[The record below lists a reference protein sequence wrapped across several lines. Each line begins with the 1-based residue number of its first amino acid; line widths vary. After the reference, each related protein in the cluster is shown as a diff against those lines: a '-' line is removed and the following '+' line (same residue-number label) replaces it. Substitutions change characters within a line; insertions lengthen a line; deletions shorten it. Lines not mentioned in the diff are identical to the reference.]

1 MAEGEFI
8 NSEQGSN
15 LTVPEGGQSGG
26 GVSRG
31 SGSNARAETP
41 ELTRRPD
48 KSSSKKGLLK
58 VLAPRTVGK
67 RQSEFL
73 KFFKEE
79 IPENEPLIADFSC
92 ALVRDILVQGRLFL
106 TPNYC
111 CFHSNILRWET
122 SAVIP
127 FTDITSISKEKT
139 IKIIPNAISVV
150 CHQNKYIFT
159 SFTARDRAL
168 HIFTKFWRFKQNREN
183 KNIEMASQENE
194 ELPPQHDDDDGDRIS
209 QASNNSEENLEPPS
223 LHHEDKLSKCF
234 LDVVFP
240 IPIDTLFSLVWLT
253 DSPFWKKFM
262 TVRKTKNWYA
272 EEWSEK
278 DGEYQREC
286 RCLQHVQLPM
296 GAKDV
301 PQVDNH
307 TMIVNES
314 GRKIVIDARTYIRE
328 VPYGPNFHVLNR
340 WQFLKAENNRCRVRV
355 ATQIVYDKACWQ
367 VVKTFIDKNAYEGN
381 QEFMEGF
388 RDELNRFI
396 ESGSVHPSPTLDDL
410 TDETQRERNGTKIS
424 VKKATPNPD
433 EPEPLP
439 EAVTTPPHVP
449 NLSYPRGID
458 HSGAIQHW
466 AIFLF
471 FFVIGILLYTS
482 WSFNAR
488 LNQLETRTIVP
499 PPVSAQQNENRVEEL
514 LLKLIEEVRHLRSD
528 LSSSNIPSSSNFKN
542 EELVRMQGST
552 GETAQTP
559 VEPFRPRECTIEA
572 RKRKRL

>member
-1 MAEGEFI
+1 MAEGELRNHSLNKAPVSDQQ
-8 NSEQGSN
+8 NSH
-15 LTVPEGGQSGG
+15 LTVPDGQSGAS
-26 GVSRG
+26 VTSRAG
-31 SGSNARAETP
+31 STRSETP
-41 ELTRRPD
+41 EITRRAD

-73 KFFKEE
+73 KFFKNE

-183 KNIEMASQENE
+183 KNNEMAGTENE
-194 ELPPQHDDDDGDRIS
+194 EMPTVSMTDDDDGDRIS
-209 QASNNSEENLEPPS
+209 NSSTHSEESMEPPK
-223 LHHEDKLSKCF
+223 LHHEEKLSKCF

-262 TVRKTKNWYA
+262 LLRKTKNWYA
-272 EEWSEK
+272 EDWSEK

-286 RCLQHVQLPM
+286 RCLQHVQLPT

-307 TMIVNES
+307 IMVVNES
-314 GRKIVIDARTYIRE
+314 GRKIVVDSRTYIRE
-328 VPYGPNFHVLNR
+328 VPYGPNFHVFNR

-355 ATQIVYDKACWQ
+355 STQVVYDKACWQ

-410 TDETQRERNGTKIS
+410 NEDPAERERTGTKIS
-424 VKKATPNPD
+424 VKKSTTELGEED
-433 EPEPLP
+433 PLP
-439 EAVTTPPHVP
+439 ETVTTPPHVP
-449 NLSYPRGID
+449 NMNFPRGID
-458 HSGAIQHW
+458 HSGAINHW

-488 LNQLETRTIVP
+488 LNQLETMTTVEQVGEESP
-499 PPVSAQQNENRVEEL
+499 DRVEEL
-514 LLKLIEEVRHLRSD
+514 LLKLIEEVRFLRKD
-528 LSSSNIPSSSNFKN
+528 LSSQKSSTIADSRS
-542 EELVRMQGST
+542 EL
-552 GETAQTP
+552 
-559 VEPFRPRECTIEA
+559 
-572 RKRKRL
+572 